1 MLILTKLCLDDKDA
15 ALIRTI
21 TKSDV
26 LDLFMSKVHPSSQTR
41 SKLSVQMVSQKP
53 RPKRVSSAAV
63 QAFEVILR
71 QAFPDIDEKAW
82 RNSVEEDIPS
92 LMEFGQY
99 WLKVLTTDEGKKVLA
114 QLPPLLKEYPVAG
127 EDDYHK
133 RTNVVYIED
142 QKAFKAGL
150 LPAVN
155 PGPLEQ
161 WNDLPQPK
169 I

>member
-1 MLILTKLCLDDKDA
+1 MLLDEKDA
-15 ALIRTI
+15 ALLRTI

-41 SKLSVQMVSQKP
+41 SRLSVQLVSQKP
-53 RPKRVSSAAV
+53 RPKRVSSAAA
-63 QAFEVILR
+63 QAFEFLLQ
-71 QAFPDIDEKAW
+71 QAFPDLDEKAW
-82 RNSVEEDIPS
+82 RNSVEGEIPS

-99 WLKVLTTDEGKKVLA
+99 WLKVLNTEEGKKVLA
-114 QLPPLLKEYPVAG
+114 QLPALLKEYPVAG
-127 EDDYHK
+127 EDDDHK
-133 RTNVVYIED
+133 RTDVIYIED

-150 LPAVN
+150 VPSVN

>member
-1 MLILTKLCLDDKDA
+1 MKFCLDEKDA

-26 LDLFMSKVHPSSQTR
+26 LDLFMSKVHPSSPTR
-41 SKLSVQMVSQKP
+41 SKLSVQMLSQKP
-53 RPKRVSSAAV
+53 RPKLVSSAAS
-63 QAFEVILR
+63 QAFEVLLR

-82 RNSVEEDIPS
+82 RNSVDGEIPS
-92 LMEFGQY
+92 LIEFGQY
-99 WLKVLTTDEGKKVLA
+99 WQKVLKTEEGEKVLA
-114 QLPPLLKEYPVAG
+114 QLPALLAEYPVAG
-127 EDDYHK
+127 EDDDPK
-133 RTNVVYIED
+133 RTDVIYIED
-142 QKAFKAGL
+142 KKAFKAGL

-161 WNDLPQPK
+161 WNDLPRSK

>member
-1 MLILTKLCLDDKDA
+1 MN
-15 ALIRTI
+15 R
-21 TKSDV
+21 
-26 LDLFMSKVHPSSQTR
+26 VHPSSQIR
-41 SKLSVQMVSQKP
+41 SKLSVHMASQKP
-53 RPKRVSSAAV
+53 RPKRVSSAAA
-63 QAFEVILR
+63 QAFEVLLR

-82 RNSVEEDIPS
+82 RNSVEGETPS
-92 LMEFGQY
+92 LVEFGQY
-99 WLKVLTTDEGKKVLA
+99 WLKVLSTDEGKKVLA

-127 EDDYHK
+127 EEDDHK
-133 RTNVVYIED
+133 RTDAIYIED